1 MPAPELY
8 RHTLATIAYRFQKS
22 VRNAKPDYPVFE
34 AGEGVR
40 KPIDILHHMR
50 LVLEYAKA
58 IFTQQERLKPN
69 RLTWEEEINH
79 FHDLLEELDES
90 LVNLEIEES
99 ILKKALQGPLSD
111 VLTHIGQ
118 LATLRR
124 LSGDPI
130 SGESYVKAN
139 IQVQNLGKDQPLQS

>member
-1 MPAPELY
+1 MAVPELY
-8 RHTLATIAYRFQKS
+8 RHTLATIAYRFQKAIQ
-22 VRNAKPDYPVFE
+22 NAKPEYPFFE

-58 IFTQQERLKPN
+58 IYTKQERLKPN

-79 FHDLLEELDES
+79 FHSLLNELDHA
-90 LVNLEIEES
+90 LVNLEIEEE

-124 LSGDPI
+124 LSGDPV
-130 SGESYVKAN
+130 SGESFVKAN
-139 IQVQNLGKDQPLQS
+139 IQIQNLGKDQPLQN